1 AHAARARGGALR
13 WAEESGIRVGLE
25 GAAEAFLELDAIRA
39 ARVPVIAHP
48 PMMRARGE
56 AENATFRLGAIL
68 RDAGVP
74 FAYQSGYE
82 SYVPKTRVVLFEAA
96 MGAAHGLGCDAARR
110 AITIDAARIPEGD
123 DRVGSIEAGQDGRL
137 PRRDGAPVH
146 HTTHG
151 PGSGREGH

>member
-13 WAEESGIRVGLE
+13 WAEESGIRVVLD

-96 MGAAHGLGCDAARR
+96 MGAAHGLGFDAALR
-110 AITIDAARIPEGD
+110 AITIDAARILAVD
-123 DRVGSIEAGQDGRL
+123 DRVGSIEVGKDGDL
-137 PRRDGAPVH
+137 ALYDGDPFEY
-146 HTTHG
+146 TTHCIG
-151 PGSGREGH
+151 TVIEG